1 MNLESSRRVRCSH
14 HGDLDALMAKPRHTP
29 CPLTFNKGSS
39 FELEAQLDEEL
50 DGGIERFH
58 HDADVVHALESHV
71 RGSTRRAPLA
81 KGAGRCHCL
90 VGQPNNLPM
99 ARPTNS
105 HDRRAQIADAL
116 IAVMAKQGYDGASV
130 NDIARKAGL
139 APGLVHYHFDNKL
152 EILVEV
158 VRTIA
163 ARHDYVLDETL
174 GRVRGT
180 EVRELVV
187 FIEVHLGIGA
197 HADPELL
204 ACWVLV
210 IAEALRE
217 KSVRA
222 EVETV
227 LANLTWRVTDI
238 LNRGNLT
245 GVFHCSDVPGTAAA
259 LIAIIQGYFAV
270 AATARDVIPSG
281 SAARSTLRMME
292 ALVGTKLP
300 RTKGSR

>member
-1 MNLESSRRVRCSH
+1 M
-14 HGDLDALMAKPRHTP
+14 P
-29 CPLTFNKGSS
+29 
-39 FELEAQLDEEL
+39 
-50 DGGIERFH
+50 
-58 HDADVVHALESHV
+58 
-71 RGSTRRAPLA
+71 
-81 KGAGRCHCL
+81 
-90 VGQPNNLPM
+90 
-99 ARPTNS
+99 RPTNTT
-105 HDRRAQIADAL
+105 DRRAQIADAL
-116 IAVMAKQGYDGASV
+116 ITVMSRQGYDGASV
-130 NDIARKAGL
+130 NDVARKAGL
-139 APGLVHYHFDNKL
+139 APGLVHYHFDSKL
-152 EILVEV
+152 DILVEA

-163 ARHDYVLDETL
+163 ARHDVVLDSAL
-174 GRVRGT
+174 ARVRGT

-187 FIEVHLGIGA
+187 FIEVHLGLGA

-217 KSVRA
+217 KRIRS

-227 LANLTWRVTDI
+227 LANLVWRVTDI
-238 LNRGNLT
+238 VNRGNT
-245 GVFHCSDVPGTAAA
+245 SGVFECSDVPGAAAA

-300 RTKGSR
+300 RTKGPR